1 MASGH
6 KRGVPQCGDE
16 EGVVGSG
23 VAGDFGRGGRGGRR
37 GFGNF
42 VPTVG
47 MGRFA
52 EGKEEPDMR
61 GMSASSMSGT
71 EESLSSFVSGGV
83 ERLGLSWEGLVR
95 LALSVIFVG
104 VEGGAIRAE
113 SVVMRN

>member
-1 MASGH
+1 M
-6 KRGVPQCGDE
+6 
-16 EGVVGSG
+16 VGSG
-23 VAGDFGRGGRGGRR
+23 VAGEFGRGGRGGRR

-71 EESLSSFVSGGV
+71 EESLSAVVGGGV
-83 ERLGLSWEGLVR
+83 GRLGLSGEGLGR

-104 VEGGAIRAE
+104 VEGGEIRAE